1 MHVGFL
7 NNLHYA
13 GNGVYFTICYH
24 ERKVLF
30 MLADEKE
37 RSCVRGF
44 MAFLHQK
51 LHRSARDTLLSSPIQ
66 HAGIQ
71 HAGIRPA
78 L

>member
-13 GNGVYFTICYH
+13 GNGVYFMICYH

-51 LHRSARDTLLSSPIQ
+51 LHRNARDTLQSRAIQ
-66 HAGIQ
+66 HAGIYNS
-71 HAGIRPA
+71 G
-78 L
+78 